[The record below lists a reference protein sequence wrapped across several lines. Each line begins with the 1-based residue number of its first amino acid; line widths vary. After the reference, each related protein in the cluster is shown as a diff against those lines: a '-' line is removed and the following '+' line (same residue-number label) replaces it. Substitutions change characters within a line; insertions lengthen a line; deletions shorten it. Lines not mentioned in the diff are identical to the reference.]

1 MKRLSI
7 LSALCACLLLCAC
20 AGGIR
25 MPSYA
30 SHYLYEPLNTVE
42 ADMRALGFTD
52 IDTIEVENDMGLDYA
67 GDVSSISIAG
77 DSGFDEGQAFPEDSK
92 VTISY
97 YGEYSQERQEQ
108 DRIREEQKAAEE
120 AAAAQAAAEKAA
132 AEQAAAEQK
141 AAEEQAAAEQKAAE
155 EQAAAEQQAA
165 EQASQN
171 SGEVTVDFKTA
182 MDSYEQFF
190 NEYVEYMKTIEGTD
204 DPGVIVGAM
213 GDYMTQY
220 ADTMSKLDAI
230 DEDSL
235 SPADY
240 AYYMEVHGRIMQ
252 KLAELY

>member
-7 LSALCACLLLCAC
+7 PSALCACLLLCAC

-25 MPSYA
+25 MPTYA
-30 SHYLYEPLNTVE
+30 LDYRYESLDTVE

-77 DSGFDEGQAFPEDSK
+77 DPGFDEGQAFPEDSK

-108 DRIREEQKAAEE
+108 DRIREEQAAAEE
-120 AAAAQAAAEKAA
+120 AAAAQAAAEK
-132 AEQAAAEQK
+132 AAAEQK

-204 DPGVIVGAM
+204 DAGVIVGAM